1 MSGSHVDDDFL
12 DSDVDLTQSRSV
24 RLARAT
30 ERPAPYLMLVL
41 ERHRLLAAG
50 ARYPL
55 VNIDEVVVG
64 RGRVR
69 AATRER
75 DGERRRLTI
84 RVPDPQASTTHA
96 RILRSDG
103 GWTVE
108 DAQSKNGTVV
118 NGEPAT
124 VTRLGD
130 GDVIEIGQ
138 TFFMFRDAVPSA
150 VGDAIDL
157 DAAQLEPQAPGLGTL
172 VPPLARRFDALAQ
185 VARASVAV
193 LVRGETGT
201 GKELVAR
208 AVHALSGRR
217 GDFVPV
223 NCGALPDTLV
233 ETELFGYRKG
243 AFSGALEDRK
253 GLVRSADGGTLFLDE
268 IGDLELTSQA
278 ALLRV
283 LQEREVTPVG
293 ATKAVAVDVQLCAAT
308 HQDLDAMVE
317 TGKFRP
323 DLLGRVA
330 GWTLTLPPLRERIED
345 MGLLLAALLERQLPE
360 RADSVTL
367 SAEAARALLD
377 YSWPLN
383 IRELGKT
390 LVAAVALSGGAIELE
405 HLPDDLR
412 RGLGLTDA
420 SAAPVAPGAPLTSG
434 DERLR
439 TDLLALCT
447 EHQGN
452 VSAVARAMGKERVQI
467 RRWAKRFGINL
478 DSFRK

>member
-157 DAAQLEPQAPGLGTL
+157 DAAQLKPQAPGLGTL

-223 NCGALPDTLV
+223 NCGGIPETLL
-233 ETELFGYRKG
+233 ESELFGHMKG
-243 AFSGALEDRK
+243 SFTGAGQTRA
-253 GLVRSADGGTLFLDE
+253 GFFQTADGGTIFLDE
-268 IGDLELTSQA
+268 ISETSA
-278 ALLRV
+278 AMQVKLLRS
-283 LQEREVTPVG
+283 LNDKEVYMVG
-293 ATKAVAVDVQLCAAT
+293 ATKPQKVDIRIVAAT
-308 HQDLDAMVE
+308 NKDLADLVRRNL
-317 TGKFRP
+317 FRE
-323 DLLGRVA
+323 DLFFRLNVIPIRI
-330 GWTLTLPPLRERIED
+330 PPLRERGDDI
-345 MGLLLAALLERQLPE
+345 LLLIHHFAARFAADAEKPVPRFSDGALSALRGYHWPGNVRELENVIQRLVVMGEGDTLDVVDLPE
-360 RADSVTL
+360 LMRFSALRGSGLHRTLAEVEVEHIRLVLQSVDGNKTRAAS
-367 SAEAARALLD
+367 
-377 YSWPLN
+377 
-383 IRELGKT
+383 ILGIDRKT
-390 LVAAVALSGGAIELE
+390 LREKLKNYNLE
-405 HLPDDLR
+405 
-412 RGLGLTDA
+412 A
-420 SAAPVAPGAPLTSG
+420 
-434 DERLR
+434 
-439 TDLLALCT
+439 
-447 EHQGN
+447 
-452 VSAVARAMGKERVQI
+452 
-467 RRWAKRFGINL
+467 
-478 DSFRK
+478 

>member
-1 MSGSHVDDDFL
+1 
-12 DSDVDLTQSRSV
+12 
-24 RLARAT
+24 
-30 ERPAPYLMLVL
+30 
-41 ERHRLLAAG
+41 
-50 ARYPL
+50 
-55 VNIDEVVVG
+55 
-64 RGRVR
+64 
-69 AATRER
+69 
-75 DGERRRLTI
+75 
-84 RVPDPQASTTHA
+84 
-96 RILRSDG
+96 
-103 GWTVE
+103 
-108 DAQSKNGTVV
+108 
-118 NGEPAT
+118 
-124 VTRLGD
+124 
-130 GDVIEIGQ
+130 
-138 TFFMFRDAVPSA
+138 
-150 VGDAIDL
+150 
-157 DAAQLEPQAPGLGTL
+157 
-172 VPPLARRFDALAQ
+172 
-185 VARASVAV
+185 V

-293 ATKAVAVDVQLCAAT
+293 STKAIQVDVQLVAAT

-317 TGKFRP
+317 VGKFRP

-330 GWTLTLPPLRERIED
+330 GWMIVLPPLRERLED
-345 MGLLLAALLERQLPE
+345 LGLLIAALLERQLE
-360 RADSVTL
+360 ARAAEVTI
-367 SAEAARALLD
+367 SAEACRAMFD
-377 YSWPLN
+377 YGWPLN

-390 LVAAVALSGGAIELE
+390 LLAAVALSGGAIELE
-405 HLPDDLR
+405 HMPEELR
-412 RGLGLTDA
+412 KSVGALD
-420 SAAPVAPGAPLTSG
+420 PGAPPAGTPLTSA
-434 DERLR
+434 DERLK

-478 DSFRK
+478 DSFRKA